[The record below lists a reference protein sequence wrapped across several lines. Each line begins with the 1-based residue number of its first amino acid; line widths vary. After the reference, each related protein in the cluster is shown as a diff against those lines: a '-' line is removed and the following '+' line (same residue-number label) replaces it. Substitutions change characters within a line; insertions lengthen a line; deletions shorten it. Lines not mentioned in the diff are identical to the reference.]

1 MNYVMQS
8 WPVELIPL
16 IFFGLVLPS
25 LLSGGFQPALVRQ
38 KVVEMSL
45 PIGAIGAVII
55 MVQLLA
61 NLSDPSHLTPAL
73 IGLFAHM
80 VLWGGFYFAA
90 RLTKTEPLRDR
101 TPFASHSILPV
112 IAVLSMLFG
121 WWTSAALSNSIS
133 SYLSWDGFLGFFVFW
148 GGLTLLRRLRNQ
160 ELDVMSMAKVSVQAG
175 CLTMLTGFAWM
186 NMNLDDPSRIGPAM
200 AMALLGGVYS
210 LLFHQILILL
220 SPLSPQ
226 IHFKKP
232 GVGMIYGYLFHMTF
246 LAANWVLLFA
256 LLD

>member
-1 MNYVMQS
+1 MSYVMQS

-16 IFFGLVLPS
+16 IFFGLVLPA

-55 MVQLLA
+55 MVQLLQ

-101 TPFASHSILPV
+101 P
-112 IAVLSMLFG
+112 
-121 WWTSAALSNSIS
+121 
-133 SYLSWDGFLGFFVFW
+133 
-148 GGLTLLRRLRNQ
+148 
-160 ELDVMSMAKVSVQAG
+160 KVVTTTGRG
-175 CLTMLTGFAWM
+175 C
-186 NMNLDDPSRIGPAM
+186 
-200 AMALLGGVYS
+200 
-210 LLFHQILILL
+210 
-220 SPLSPQ
+220 
-226 IHFKKP
+226 
-232 GVGMIYGYLFHMTF
+232 
-246 LAANWVLLFA
+246 
-256 LLD
+256 

>member
-16 IFFGLVLPS
+16 IFFGLVVPS
-25 LLSGGFQPALVRQ
+25 LLSGGFRPALVRQ

-55 MVQLLA
+55 MVQLLQD
-61 NLSDPSHLTPAL
+61 LSDPSHLTPAL

-90 RLTKTEPLRDR
+90 RLTKTESLTDR

-112 IAVLSMLFG
+112 LAVLSMVLG
-121 WWTSAALSNSIS
+121 WWASVAITSPIS
-133 SYLSWDGFLGFFVFW
+133 SYLSVDGFLGFIVFF
-148 GGLTLLRRLRNQ
+148 GVVTLLRRFRKQ
-160 ELDVMSMAKVSVQAG
+160 ELDVMIMAKTSVQAG
-175 CLTMLTGFAWM
+175 CLTMLTGFGWM
-186 NMNLDDPSRIGPAM
+186 NMHLEDPSRIGPAM

-226 IHFKKP
+226 IQFKKP
-232 GVGMIYGYLFHMTF
+232 EVGMIYGYLFHMAF
-246 LAANWVLLFA
+246 LAASWVLLFA